1 MFVYTATF
9 EKRPLKITLTSA
21 INGVGGYI
29 TAVEQG
35 CPADKD
41 IELNS
46 KVTAVNGKPVENLDI
61 DAITGRIGLAPLPI
75 ELKLVHP
82 NGLGKHEI
90 PDPEPEDVWFR
101 AGDQG

>member
-1 MFVYTATF
+1 MGPTFNAGTQAPKNNRRNPKFVYSATF

-21 INGVGGYI
+21 VNGVGGYI
-29 TAVEQG
+29 TAVENG
-35 CPADKD
+35 CPADTE
-41 IELNS
+41 IAINS

-82 NGLGKHEI
+82 
-90 PDPEPEDVWFR
+90 R
-101 AGDQG
+101 